1 MSFDLSE
8 YHEKE
13 INKNFEKIES
23 QIAKSS
29 ICENEYLQTII
40 EQMENLLTDTEKQIK
55 NYRRESDM
63 ITENSKKIK
72 ELQNKFQSYQKKYKE
87 IREKNK
93 KYLNNSN
100 NNNVDGFS
108 YPNNNEGIN
117 SYHKIQEATRSTI
130 EMENMSGNILT
141 DLNGQSE
148 KMKGVNSKIG
158 GMNTD
163 LNESN
168 NLLGN
173 ILSRENNDI
182 RIIILTG
189 GVLSIIIVIFLI
201 YKIMKIIM

>member
-1 MSFDLSE
+1 MSFDLTA

-40 EQMENLLTDTEKQIK
+40 EQLENLLTDTEKQIK

-63 ITENSKKIK
+63 IKENSNKIK

-93 KYLNNSN
+93 KYLNNSSN
-100 NNNVDGFS
+100 NIDGFN
-108 YPNNNEGIN
+108 YPKNNEGIN
-117 SYHKIQEATRSTI
+117 SYHKIQEASRSTI

-148 KMKGVNSKIG
+148 KMKGVNNKIG

-168 NLLGN
+168 SLLGS
-173 ILSRENNDI
+173 ILSRQNNDI

-189 GVLSIIIVIFLI
+189 GALSIIIIIFLI
-201 YKIMKIIM
+201 YKIIRILM